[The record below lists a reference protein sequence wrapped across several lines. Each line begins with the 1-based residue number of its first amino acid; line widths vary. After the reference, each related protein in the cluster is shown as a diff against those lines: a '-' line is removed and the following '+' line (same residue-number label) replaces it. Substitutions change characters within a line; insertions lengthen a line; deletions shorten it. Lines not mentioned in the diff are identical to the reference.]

1 MEHLTEIKPNA
12 YVLNL
17 PKLEEAELA
26 KRKKKRAPVKQ
37 AKKSTEATQK
47 SPAPAVDDEQ
57 VDQTIEPQQVSTA
70 PAVDDK
76 TVIIKQAKVSYDEDT
91 RLYTIEFKGEFY
103 DDSRDL
109 DRIAR
114 IVRELVPD
122 VSEQELNAL
131 KDL

>member
-1 MEHLTEIKPNA
+1 MNHLTEIKSNT

-17 PKLEEAELA
+17 PKFEESELA
-26 KRKKKRAPVKQ
+26 KRKKKSAPVKQ
-37 AKKSTEATQK
+37 VKRSTEAKQ
-47 SPAPAVDDEQ
+47 
-57 VDQTIEPQQVSTA
+57 EPTV

-76 TVIIKQAKVSYDEDT
+76 TVIIKQTKVSYDQDT

-109 DRIAR
+109 DRTMR
-114 IVRELVPD
+114 VVRELVPD
-122 VSEQELNAL
+122 VTEKELNAL